1 MHVQNVTVVRIEPI
15 GGGTET
21 DDASVTL
28 RSGTTEVTAFL
39 FGCVAHVGDVVQ
51 APLSALDGE
60 VRAAYLEDWPGDVK
74 NEFHRERIEKT
85 ERPYGY
91 RGYGHVVDQERG
103 IIEVLGF
110 HIDIGDLDFV
120 PNGTAVEFE
129 CFRLDM
135 RQLA

>member
-1 MHVQNVTVVRIEPI
+1 MQNVTVVSIEPI

-21 DDASVTL
+21 DDASITL
-28 RSGTTEVTAFL
+28 RCGTTEVTAFL
-39 FGCVAHVGDVVQ
+39 FGCVAHVGDIVH
-51 APLSALDGE
+51 ASLTALDS
-60 VRAAYLEDWPGDVK
+60 AAYLEDWPDDLK

-85 ERPYGY
+85 GQPYGY
-91 RGYGHVVDQERG
+91 RGYGHVVDQEQG

-110 HIDIGDLDFV
+110 RIDVGDLDFV

-135 RQLA
+135 RQVD